1 MQMKYSKFIK
11 TIFSI
16 IFLMVSYLHCYSQS
30 ESNGEIE
37 EDQKEN
43 KKIIGFSLHSGLYI
57 VNADIDGSGLG
68 LGARINIPVNAMLS
82 LRVNYFN
89 SFSKGL
95 SSQPWTHSSQGGGL
109 IENEYEPYR
118 DNVQGWFPSYK
129 FRQSTIELEGLLNLA
144 PLLNKTANFN
154 LSGFDVYILGSYVFF
169 GHRLDL
175 DLLDESGKPYEN
187 LVSLSG
193 WTIEKFNLDSGR
205 KEIKNKLIGYYDGDY
220 ETQMNTAIRNKT
232 YSYGAGLKY
241 HVSPSFSIGLEYK
254 NVNYKDF
261 DYIDGVRF
269 KNPSELSLD
278 NDLANY
284 MNIFIEGKL

>member
-1 MQMKYSKFIK
+1 MQMKYSKFMK

-30 ESNGEIE
+30 ESHGEIE
-37 EDQKEN
+37 EDQEEN
-43 KKIIGFSLHSGLYI
+43 KKIIGFSLHSGLYK

-68 LGARINIPVNAMLS
+68 LGARIHIPVNAILS

-89 SFSKGL
+89 SFSMGL
-95 SSQPWTHSSQGGGL
+95 SSQPWTHSNQGGGL
-109 IENEYEPYR
+109 VENQYEPYR
-118 DNVQGWFPSYK
+118 DNAQGWFPSYK
-129 FRQSTIELEGLLNLA
+129 FRQSTIELEGLLNLV

-154 LSGFDVYILGSYVFF
+154 LSGFDVYILGSYGFF
-169 GHRLDL
+169 GHRVDL

-193 WTIEKFNLDSGR
+193 WTIEKFNFDSGR
-205 KEIKNKLIGYYDGDY
+205 KEIKNKLIGYYDGVY

-254 NVNYKDF
+254 NANYKDF

-278 NDLANY
+278 NDFANY
-284 MNIFIEGKL
+284 MNVFIEGKL